1 MKNEI
6 NVLKLAWIIFKNK
19 SKTYTFRN
27 ALKLAWKMCKTTNV
41 QIVDNTIE
49 LLSKTI
55 TKLNLSNVTKVKG
68 GVSLPNN
75 EYELNILFYQFNR
88 I

>member
-1 MKNEI
+1 MKT
-6 NVLKLAWIIFKNK
+6 LDTMTLAWKIFKNK
-19 SKTYTFRN
+19 TKTYTFRN
-27 ALKLAWKMCKTTNV
+27 ALKLAWKMCKTTKV

>member
-1 MKNEI
+1 MKT
-6 NVLKLAWIIFKNK
+6 LDTMTLAWKIFRNK

-27 ALKLAWKMCKTTNV
+27 ALKLAWKMCKTTKV

-68 GVSLPNN
+68 GVSIPNN